1 MRAVRCI
8 QMVKLACRAFAGK
21 RFTGVVD
28 QVFDDA
34 VLLELLGAVLQV
46 FPHQILGERKN
57 PHVRL
62 FQHFPLGNL
71 AHRQPE
77 RLQHLRH
84 INTLLV
90 RRHDLQASH
99 FQLETGFEQMQQ
111 RRIHDGFIVMPRQP
125 KAATHRLPLQRDRNQ
140 QQRCHMHGIGFLGFG
155 PAQQADGQVQRV
167 GAALFQPGAG
177 GAVNGQQVAVQRVF
191 GGPGQ
196 QFAVAQRFERHVIER
211 AATGALR
218 MHLGHARISA
228 LHQLG
233 QRPDLEFSAV
243 GQRVFQPAQVGR
255 DKLQRGLGGF
265 EIEQP
270 VAQCQVEQARF
281 PGGQPALGRVVCAHV
296 QRCQRVGVQRR
307 QQGHWL
313 NGGRRV
319 FWRWQL
325 AGCQR
330 RSARGQR
337 LDLHFAGAVNVDGVA
352 KAGVL
357 QQVRMA
363 LLHRNAQR
371 RAIAGVLGHT
381 GGLKHQQL
389 AAVNPLA
396 NRLHVVDQHIGKTG
410 QVQPD
415 ADPGMAF
422 FHQNDRSQAGLL
434 QARGKQHRQV
444 QAGGNACFQN
454 AVGRADFL
462 AVGAERSRRFD
473 ILQIFCRDGAV
484 DAGHLFPHYITA
496 F

>member
-1 MRAVRCI
+1 MR
-8 QMVKLACRAFAGK
+8 
-21 RFTGVVD
+21 
-28 QVFDDA
+28 
-34 VLLELLGAVLQV
+34 LL
-46 FPHQILGERKN
+46 
-57 PHVRL
+57 
-62 FQHFPLGNL
+62 QHFPLGNF

-84 INTLLV
+84 IDTLLV

-125 KAATHRLPLQRDRNQ
+125 KSAAHRLPLQRDRNQ
-140 QQRCHMHGIGFLGFG
+140 QQRCQMHGIGFLGFS
-155 PAQQADGQVQRV
+155 PAQQTNGQVQRI

-177 GAVNGQQVAVQRVF
+177 GAVDGQQVAVQRVL
-191 GGPGQ
+191 GGAGQ
-196 QFAVAQRFERHVIER
+196 QFPVAQRFQRHVIER
-211 AATGALR
+211 AATGTLR
-218 MHLGHARISA
+218 MHFCHARVGA

-233 QRPDLEFSAV
+233 QRPDLELGPF

-255 DKLQRGLGGF
+255 DQLQRSLGRL
-265 EIEQP
+265 EVEQP
-270 VAQCQVEQARF
+270 VAQCQIEQARF

-307 QQGHWL
+307 QQRHWL
-313 NGGRRV
+313 DGGRRA

-325 AGCQR
+325 AGRGR
-330 RSARGQR
+330 RSARGQG
-337 LDLHFAGAVNVDGVA
+337 LDLHFTRAVNVDGVA

-363 LLHRNAQR
+363 LLHRDAQR
-371 RAIAGVLGHT
+371 RAIARMLGHA
-381 GGLKHQQL
+381 GGFKHQQL
-389 AAVNPLA
+389 AAVHALA

-422 FHQNDRSQAGLL
+422 LDQDDRTQAGLL